1 MLRARRGMHSYYTEH
16 NENTQQRKNG
26 IQFCGI
32 SVSFFFFSLSG
43 SGIVWLWVRVCVCV
57 WSRRQYFSLLEI
69 KAKPHTAQFVIRD
82 IETKEER
89 KKRSL
94 VTTK

>member
-1 MLRARRGMHSYYTEH
+1 MLRAQRGMHSYYTKH

-32 SVSFFFFSLSG
+32 SVSFFLLLVG
-43 SGIVWLWVRVCVCV
+43 WKWDCATVCVYV
-57 WSRRQYFSLLEI
+57 WSRRKYFSLLEM
-69 KAKPHTAQFVIRD
+69 KAKPHRAQFVIRD